1 MDDHFRATL
10 IQVLRLVAPALD
22 KLGLPWA
29 LVGSSA
35 SSLQGLRCVPKDID
49 LAANQAGAYLMGKL
63 LAPYV
68 VRPIAF
74 SETERYAS
82 HFGIFAVDGVNVEVM
97 GDLLVKG
104 EGEHIDLAEHYARWN
119 REVRHVHVEELEV
132 PVAPLEWQLVANTLL
147 GRDDRVADLAAHFRA
162 HPYDRAFLD
171 EIMSDP
177 HLSPRTLGRV
187 RKELGL
193 EGES

>member
-63 LAPYV
+63 RAPAV
-68 VRPIAF
+68 VRPLAF
-74 SETERYAS
+74 SESERDAS

-97 GDLLVKG
+97 
-104 EGEHIDLAEHYARWN
+104 
-119 REVRHVHVEELEV
+119 
-132 PVAPLEWQLVANTLL
+132 
-147 GRDDRVADLAAHFRA
+147 
-162 HPYDRAFLD
+162 LD
-171 EIMSDP
+171 FFFQ
-177 HLSPRTLGRV
+177 V
-187 RKELGL
+187 
-193 EGES
+193 

>member
-1 MDDHFRATL
+1 MNDHFYSILVR
-10 IQVLRLVAPALD
+10 VLRLVAPSLD
-22 KLGLPWA
+22 RQGLPWA

-35 SSLQGLRCVPKDID
+35 SYLQGLRCLPKDID
-49 LAANQAGAYLMGKL
+49 LAANREGAYLMGDL
-63 LAPYV
+63 LAPYAI
-68 VRPIAF
+68 RPVAF

-82 HFGIFAVDGVNVEVM
+82 HFGIFALDGVNVEVM
-97 GDLLVKG
+97 GDLLVRG
-104 EGEHIDLAEHYARWN
+104 EDEHIDLAEHYVRWN
-119 REVRHVHVEELEV
+119 REVRHVHVGELEV
-132 PVAPLEWQLVANTLL
+132 PVAPLEWQLVAYALL

-187 RKELGL
+187 RKELG
-193 EGES
+193 